1 MKGWRGRKE
10 TMERQAW
17 RKSRR
22 RKGRESERE
31 TRGAEKGWRGA
42 MLWGGERSGR
52 GNRCITHSQ
61 SIKRGIRED
70 YANIF
75 RSRERQTNNRLND
88 YLYLKYLLPPFPPS
102 SVSSSFFS
110 FTPLPL
116 LSPSTSFF
124 FLLFLS
130 MFLTPLIKLSLT
142 SFFLLPPFLFFFLPC
157 FSSFSYIVLFSVP
170 FRLFP
175 SPSVLFSFIYLS
187 FSFTFYNSL
196 SLPVSLCI
204 YLSVSTPF
212 HSVQFPTSSGASL
225 LCFHTRSSFWLLL
238 LEPFLPTFS
247 SSPVAHLP

>member
-75 RSRERQTNNRLND
+75 RSRERQTNNRLGD

-110 FTPLPL
+110 FIPLPL

-142 SFFLLPPFLFFFLPC
+142 SFFLLPHFLFFFTL
-157 FSSFSYIVLFSVP
+157 LFFLFLHCP
-170 FRLFP
+170 FFCTFP
-175 SPSVLFSFIYLS
+175 SLS
-187 FSFTFYNSL
+187 FSQCTLFLHLFIFL
-196 SLPVSLCI
+196 
-204 YLSVSTPF
+204 F
-212 HSVQFPTSSGASL
+212 H
-225 LCFHTRSSFWLLL
+225 
-238 LEPFLPTFS
+238 FL
-247 SSPVAHLP
+247 